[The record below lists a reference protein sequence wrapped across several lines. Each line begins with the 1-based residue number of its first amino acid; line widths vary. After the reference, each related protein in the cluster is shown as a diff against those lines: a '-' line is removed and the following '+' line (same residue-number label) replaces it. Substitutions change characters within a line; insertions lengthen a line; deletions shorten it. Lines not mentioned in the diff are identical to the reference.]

1 MLNSGEPDVT
11 LEHVPSLPASIV
23 REKKDVFYVSHL
35 LNSILPSINLGQ
47 ESLWDI

>member
-23 REKKDVFYVSHL
+23 REKKGCFLRKPFAELDS
-35 LNSILPSINLGQ
+35 
-47 ESLWDI
+47 SLY